1 MLKKFFLI
9 LLLLPMH
16 AWAAYSCSV
25 KVVNVLVYQDG
36 TVNVLHSG
44 RGDYTVICSLSSDR
58 NQVSTST
65 CAMWTSM
72 LLAIKKKDGTAEFY
86 FNGDGNC
93 STIATYG
100 LAPVP
105 VYIGDITP

>member
-1 MLKKFFLI
+1 MLKKAFLI

-25 KVVNVLVYQDG
+25 KVINVLVYQDG
-36 TVNVLHSG
+36 LVNVFHTG
-44 RGDYTVICSLSSDR
+44 RQDYTVICSLSSDR
-58 NQVSTST
+58 NQVSMAT
-65 CAMWTSM
+65 CAMWASM
-72 LLAIKKKDGTAEFY
+72 LLAIKKKGGTAMFY
-86 FNGDGNC
+86 FNGDGDC